1 MWPWWAVLVAAVPI
15 VLLTVL
21 VLRSRPLTPSAWLSA
36 AVALGL
42 GGTVFELAPAA
53 LGVAVLRGLWTG
65 SWILLIV
72 LPALLLFEVLDR
84 SGALDRVA
92 GAADLL
98 APTDGRRLLL
108 LAFVLPSFLQGAAGF
123 GVPIAMSAP
132 LLVRRGM
139 SPVAAVS
146 ACLIGY
152 QWSVTFGS
160 MGSSYFMAEAT
171 ARLTEEQAG
180 SFALRAA
187 LLLAA
192 TAIVSG
198 LLVLAR
204 ARRSPGDLWRALALG
219 TAMGAALVAVAV
231 TQPALGSTAAG
242 LAGLLAAWVLLPD
255 RGGRRPEGRP
265 LLTAA
270 MPYVVLTGA
279 AVIGFALPA
288 VRSLFEQVP
297 AIAPV
302 LPGSEAAFGFVSPD
316 AAVSPVFRPLLHPLP
331 YVVLAT
337 VVGLL
342 VYRRRGWW
350 PTGGTQAALA
360 SWLNRCRKVGAS
372 ILGLTVLAAAL
383 TEAGMIAAIAEALA
397 STLGIAFVA
406 VSAPLGTL
414 GTVLTGAT
422 TASNA
427 LFASLQAEVAVALGI
442 LPAILL
448 AGQTAGGNVGN
459 ALTPTVAAV
468 GTSAAGASGRESEV
482 IRRNLLGAG
491 ILLVVILLG
500 LLVQLALVSG

>member
-1 MWPWWAVLVAAVPI
+1 VWPWWAVLVASLPI

-21 VLRSRPLTPSAWLSA
+21 VLRSRPLTGSAWLSA
-36 AVALGL
+36 AVALAL
-42 GGTVFELAPAA
+42 GWAVFGLAPAA
-53 LGVAVLRGLWTG
+53 LGIALVRGLWTG
-65 SWILLIV
+65 AWILLIV

-92 GAADLL
+92 HAADVL
-98 APTDGRRLLL
+98 APTDGRQLLL

-123 GVPIAMSAP
+123 GAPIAMSAP

-139 SPVAAVS
+139 SPVAAVA

-171 ARLTEEQAG
+171 ARLTPEQAS
-180 SFALRAA
+180 SFALRAS
-187 LLLAA
+187 LLLGA
-192 TAIVSG
+192 TAVVSG
-198 LLVLAR
+198 LLVLR
-204 ARRSPGDLWRALALG
+204 RGRRSPGDAWRAVALG
-219 TAMGAALVAVAV
+219 TVMGATLVAVVA

-242 LAGLLAAWVLLPD
+242 LVGLVAAWLLLPD

-265 LLTAA
+265 LLVAA

-279 AVIGFALPA
+279 AVVGFAVPP
-288 VRSLFEQVP
+288 VRALFDRVP
-297 AIAPV
+297 ELAPM
-302 LPGSEAAFGFVSPD
+302 LPGSEAAFGYATAD
-316 AAVSPVFRPLLHPLP
+316 AALSPVFRPLLHPLP
-331 YVVLAT
+331 YVLLAT
-337 VVGLL
+337 IVGLI
-342 VYRRRGWW
+342 VYKQRGWW
-350 PTGGTQAALA
+350 PPGGTQAALA
-360 SWLNRCRKVGAS
+360 SWLVRCRKVGAS

-397 STLGIAFVA
+397 GSLGIAFVA

-448 AGQTAGGNVGN
+448 SGQTAGGNVGN
-459 ALTPTVAAV
+459 ALTPAVAAV
-468 GTSAAGASGRESEV
+468 GTSAAGASGREAEV
-482 IRRNLLGAG
+482 IRRNLGGAG
-491 ILLVVILLG
+491 ILLAVIFAG
-500 LLVQLALVSG
+500 LVLQLALVSG